1 MSYTKTTWQDL
12 PNTST
17 PITATR
23 LNNMENGIKNNDTN
37 IGEENYDNTK
47 TYEVGD
53 IVRYNEKI
61 YKCITAITT
70 AENFDNSKWE
80 QTNIVEIVQ
89 SEKSKIYD
97 LIEALSTP
105 IVGEGENI
113 TLNDTAKKRFEN
125 FDIEGN
131 SEQATRS
138 GKNKLQN
145 TLESQTINGLT
156 VVVNDDK
163 TIKINGTAT
172 ANTLLTIGTMTFIAN
187 QQYYVSGC
195 PSGGSDSTYRIDY
208 RTSSDA
214 VPFIEYGQGATLNRT
229 DDITLTAKIRIASGA
244 TLSNLIFAPM
254 VTEGSTATPY
264 EQYGASPSPD
274 YPSEVKSC
282 GDNIN
287 IFDITKYNFK
297 NNNGADSQI
306 NNKADFRI
314 TALINNDNLNVR
326 FKILDLTN
334 YAGKTLSMKAFIKS
348 STDTNNAF
356 MVLRQN
362 NSDNSGTAT
371 NTFYDESQRTTDGVI
386 VLDYKVADTISDSN
400 RYLFITFYATRGTV
414 CNIGDYVDYKV
425 KLVPNTDAGEYSEY
439 GQGCI
444 TEIIANKNFFDK
456 DNTEWI
462 RNNSADYH
470 STGNSNTT
478 RIRTQTLTKLKG
490 DETYTISGFPTGI
503 SLNAVKFYEN
513 SYSTEPTSTI
523 TTSTFTVPSNATYAI
538 FQFAG
543 ENFTDATNIL
553 MKNANIQVEK
563 GSTATTYIEHQS
575 QSYTIPTQQPMREIG
590 DTRDKFILKENGK
603 WYERH
608 NIKEV
613 ILTGNENWSQR
624 NQGDGTN
631 TITFNFNLLN
641 VGAYGSNNVLCD
653 KFVYEQNSSSGNE
666 GIGFESSLVT
676 QYIQINRSRLSSEN
690 LAGFKAWLSNN
701 NTKVYYKLITPTDIE
716 CTSEQTE
723 ILNQMYIKAKSYKGV
738 THIYSN
744 DAVSPNCYVEAVKDL
759 TTLL

>member
-1 MSYTKTTWQDL
+1 MSYTKTTWVN
-12 PNTST
+12 NTT
-17 PITATR
+17 PINETN
-23 LNNMENGIKNNDTN
+23 LNKIESGIENNDIN
-37 IGEENYDNTK
+37 IGEENYDNTR

-89 SEKSKIYD
+89 SEKSKIYE
-97 LIEALSTP
+97 LIEAISTP

-287 IFDITKYNFK
+287 EFDITKYDYINK
-297 NNNGADSQI
+297 AGADAQI
-306 NNKADFRI
+306 TDKTNFRI
-314 TALINNDNLNVR
+314 TATMNNNANCAVG

-334 YAGKTLSMKAFIKS
+334 YAGKTLSVKAFAKS

-362 NSDNSGTAT
+362 NSDYSGTHT
-371 NTFYDESQRTTDGVI
+371 NIFYDESQRTTDGVI
-386 VLDYKVADTISDSN
+386 TLNYKVASTINDSN
-400 RYLFITFYATRGTV
+400 RYLFIHFYATRGTV

-425 KLVPNTDAGEYSEY
+425 KLVPNIDAGEYSEY

-553 MKNANIQVEK
+553 MKNANIQLEE

-575 QSYTIPTQQPMREIG
+575 QSYTIPTQQPMRAIG
-590 DTRDKFILKENGK
+590 DVRDEFILKQNGK

-608 NIKEV
+608 NIGNV
-613 ILTGNENWSQR
+613 ILDGTENWSQR

-641 VGAYGSNNVLCD
+641 VGAYGSDNVLCD

-676 QYIQINRSRLSSEN
+676 QYIQINRNRLSSLN

-701 NTKVYYKLITPTDIE
+701 NTKLYYVLKIPEDIE

-744 DAVSPNCYVEAVKDL
+744 DEVSPNCYVEAVKDL
-759 TTLL
+759 TTLIQ